1 MKKFQHF
8 FFSDKEFVVGQ
19 VLLHLF
25 ALSILE
31 FNPLKQY
38 SSRNSTKYKKFQA
51 KFTFEKNCQQKG
63 PNLAIFHPFFD
74 IANEIGL

>member
-1 MKKFQHF
+1 M
-8 FFSDKEFVVGQ
+8 VGQ

-38 SSRNSTKYKKFQA
+38 SSRNSTKYKKIQA